1 MLSLHSVR
9 ARVSATNVD
18 LGMHENQ
25 LNGHLKQQHRGSDAV
40 KLWAKIWNFT
50 RESWSGIPDF
60 CLKLL
65 SLTAPVLLLP
75 TTVQLI
81 LVHT

>member
-1 MLSLHSVR
+1 
-9 ARVSATNVD
+9 
-18 LGMHENQ
+18 MHENQ
-25 LNGHLKQQHRGSDAV
+25 LNGHRQQKHMGSKAV
-40 KLWAKIWNFT
+40 KQWAEIWNFT

-65 SLTAPVLLLP
+65 CLTASELLLP
-75 TTVQLI
+75 MTVQLI